1 MERKEN
7 DIDRYGG
14 KGNTRVWS
22 GLVFVAAGVL
32 YLADINKWA
41 TIPTWVFTWPVLLI
55 AIGLL
60 IGIKSRFHNPGA
72 FIMIMVGGIYLVAQ
86 NTPELHKYII
96 PAILIFIGLV
106 FILRPRH
113 NWSGTSKKDW
123 HGMSKRDWR
132 EVSKGDWRQMPYVDP
147 SPAKE
152 SQTVQNIVDTNN
164 KTQEEDAE
172 YVEINTAFGSVKK
185 IILSKN
191 FKGGEINNFMG
202 GTEINLMK
210 ADIQGTIT
218 LEVNNVFGGAK
229 LIVPSNWD
237 VKNEVTAVFGG
248 IEDKRA
254 INSTPADPGKIIV
267 LKGTCVFGG
276 IEITNY

>member
-1 MERKEN
+1 MEQNEN
-7 DIDRYGG
+7 DIHRQGG
-14 KGNTRVWS
+14 MRNSRVWS
-22 GLVFVAAGVL
+22 GLILVAAGVL
-32 YLADINKWA
+32 YLAHEMHGP
-41 TIPTWVFTWPVLLI
+41 IPDWLFTWPVLLI
-55 AIGLL
+55 TIGLL

-72 FIMIMVGGIYLVAQ
+72 FIMIIVGSVFLIDRIS
-86 NTPELHKYII
+86 PELNFHNYIG
-96 PAILIFIGLV
+96 PAILIGIGLI

-113 NWSGTSKKDW
+113 NWSGK
-123 HGMSKRDWR
+123 SKRDWHR
-132 EVSKGDWRQMPYVDP
+132 MHKIPDSPFANKGYVNP
-147 SPAKE
+147 SPADQAPENYPPIK
-152 SQTVQNIVDTNN
+152 NN
-164 KTQEEDAE
+164 PAEDNAE

-210 ADIQGTIT
+210 ADIQNPIA
-218 LEVNNVFGGAK
+218 LEINNVFGGAK

-248 IEDKRA
+248 IEDKRTL
-254 INSTPADPGKIIV
+254 NSGITDPEKVMV

>member
-1 MERKEN
+1 MEQNEN

-14 KGNTRVWS
+14 KGNSRVWS
-22 GLVFVAAGVL
+22 GLVLVAAGVL

-41 TIPTWVFTWPVLLI
+41 AIPTWVFTWPVLLVV
-55 AIGLL
+55 IGLL

-72 FIMIMVGGIYLVAQ
+72 FIMIIVGGINLVAQ
-86 NTPELHKYII
+86 NNHDLSKYII
-96 PAILIFIGLV
+96 PAILIGIGLV

-113 NWSGTSKKDW
+113 NWTKHNWKDI
-123 HGMSKRDWR
+123 SKRSWQ
-132 EVSKGDWRQMPYVDP
+132 QMPYVNP
-147 SPAKE
+147 STAHQSPPASDIINTK
-152 SQTVQNIVDTNN
+152 NN
-164 KTQEEDAE
+164 TQEDNAE
-172 YVEINTAFGSVKK
+172 WVEINTAFGSVKK

-210 ADIQGTIT
+210 ADIQSPIT

>member
-1 MERKEN
+1 MEHNEN
-7 DIDRYGG
+7 DTQRYRGA
-14 KGNTRVWS
+14 GNPRIWS
-22 GLVFVAAGVL
+22 GLILVAAGVL
-32 YLADINKWA
+32 LLAYKMGA
-41 TIPTWVFTWPVLLI
+41 PIPQWVFTWPVLLI

-60 IGIKSRFHNPGA
+60 AGIKSRFHNPGA
-72 FIMIMVGGIYLVAQ
+72 FIMIMIGAIFLIDQ
-86 NTPELHKYII
+86 NSPELNFHNYII
-96 PAILIFIGLV
+96 PAILISVGLIY
-106 FILRPRH
+106 ILRPRH
-113 NWSGTSKKDW
+113 YWG
-123 HGMSKRDWR
+123 GMSQRHR
-132 EVSKGDWRQMPYVDP
+132 RRVDYYHP
-147 SPAKE
+147 SPVNHPSPDYIEPKNSA
-152 SQTVQNIVDTNN
+152 
-164 KTQEEDAE
+164 QEDNAE

-210 ADIQGTIT
+210 ADIQHPIT

-248 IEDKRA
+248 IEDKRT
-254 INSTPADPGKIIV
+254 INTGIADPGKVMV

>member
-1 MERKEN
+1 MEQNEN
-7 DIDRYGG
+7 DFQQYHGRKNPRI
-14 KGNTRVWS
+14 WS
-22 GLVFVAAGVL
+22 GLLLVAAGVL
-32 YLADINKWA
+32 LLAYKMGAPVPHWI
-41 TIPTWVFTWPVLLI
+41 FTWPVLLI
-55 AIGLL
+55 GFGLL
-60 IGIKSRFHNPGA
+60 AGFKSRFHNPGS
-72 FIMIMVGGIYLVAQ
+72 FIMIVVGCIFLIDQ
-86 NTPELHKYII
+86 TNPELKFHNYIL
-96 PAILIFIGLV
+96 PVILISIGLIY
-106 FILRPRH
+106 ILRPR
-113 NWSGTSKKDW
+113 NSWSGK
-123 HGMSKRDWR
+123 WR
-132 EVSKGDWRQMPYVDP
+132 RARYRMHYDSS
-147 SPAKE
+147 SPANPTTLNYIDSK
-152 SQTVQNIVDTNN
+152 NN
-164 KTQEEDAE
+164 AQEDNSE

-191 FKGGEINNFMG
+191 FRGGEISNFMG

-210 ADIQGTIT
+210 ADIQNPIQ

-254 INSTPADPGKIIV
+254 ITTGIADPGKVMV